1 MKFSKNINNKEHAP
15 KLIFFNEK
23 KIEKDSVN
31 FWHRKLTLKVRNWHF
46 SITWFRADVDLTKI
60 FFMKKSYF
68 SLKEATIWWKI
79 LKCYLMAIYLI
90 FNFNCSFQ
98 DLVRESTGS
107 RILQN
112 SGWNVLKCHNWDI
125 TAGFSYVRQKLPRGI
140 CSLLYDYQNSLEI
153 VPLH

>member
-1 MKFSKNINNKEHAP
+1 M
-15 KLIFFNEK
+15 
-23 KIEKDSVN
+23 
-31 FWHRKLTLKVRNWHF
+31 
-46 SITWFRADVDLTKI
+46 SITKNMPLNWYFSMKKKLRKIQIIFDIENWLWKSEIGIFRSLDLERMLIWQKN